1 MKPERFLLAST
12 NGEHERPTYILHTQF
27 PKALIQI
34 VHTSAN
40 DGEGKLYSYMLQ
52 NEVQPRY
59 LKFVVQPYDKGD
71 YTNMLDEA
79 WLWLNETEALAA

>member
-12 NGEHERPTYILHTQF
+12 DEGEKPTYILHTRF

-34 VHTSAN
+34 VHTNYADN
-40 DGEGKLYSYMLQ
+40 AGKVYSYMLQ

-59 LKFVVQPYDKGD
+59 LKFIVQPYDKAD
-71 YTNMLDEA
+71 YTNILDEA
-79 WLWLNETEALAA
+79 WRWLNQTALLVA

>member
-12 NGEHERPTYILHTQF
+12 NGEDERPTYILHTQF

-34 VHTSAN
+34 VHTSS
-40 DGEGKLYSYMLQ
+40 DDDEGKVYSYMLQ

-59 LKFVVQPYDKGD
+59 LKFVVEPYEQGD
-71 YTNMLDEA
+71 YTQLLDEA
-79 WLWLNETEALAA
+79 WQWLNKSEALAA